1 MSTLIEKLI
10 SGNYNQEKVAD
21 IVLTIMVIIS
31 IIAFTYITL
40 FQK

>member
-1 MSTLIEKLI
+1 MNTLIKNLI
-10 SGNYNQEKVAD
+10 SGNYNQEKIAD

-40 FQK
+40 FQN

>member
-10 SGNYNQEKVAD
+10 SGNYNQEKAAD
-21 IVLTIMVIIS
+21 IVLTIMVIIT
-31 IIAFTYITL
+31 IIAFIYVTF